1 LALVDERSREDQSA
15 VDERSREDQSAADER
30 SREDRSSGTR
40 IAVVGPGAVGSTVAA
55 CLHSAG
61 FPVVLCGRTFR
72 DHLDV
77 RPDCSD
83 PIVVPGPVHTDP
95 RELSGSV
102 DLVLLAV
109 KATQNDEAA
118 RWLAVLCDENTTV
131 CVLQNGIEQVEQVQP
146 HCPRSTVVPG
156 IVWFPAET
164 QPGGWVRLRGAPRVT
179 LPASAVFVADILR
192 AAGCVVTTATD
203 FTTEAWRKLL
213 ANALAGLEVLTG
225 RRSGMF
231 RRDDV
236 ASVSVSY
243 LRECLAVARA
253 EGANLDDAT
262 ADEMVDIFSRAPEDM
277 GTSMLADREANRPL
291 EWDIRNGVI
300 IRKARK
306 HGLPVPISEVLV
318 PLLAAA
324 SDGPG

>member
-1 LALVDERSREDQSA
+1 LALVG
-15 VDERSREDQSAADER
+15 V
-30 SREDRSSGTR
+30 R

-55 CLHSAG
+55 GVHNAG
-61 FPVVLCGRTFR
+61 YPVVLCGRTAR
-72 DHLDV
+72 DHLDL
-77 RPDCSD
+77 RRDGAD
-83 PIVVPGPVHTDP
+83 PIIVPGPVHTDP
-95 RELSGSV
+95 GELTGRA

-109 KATQNDEAA
+109 KATQNAEAG

-131 CVLQNGIEQVEQVQP
+131 CVLQNGVEQVEQVQP

-164 QPGGWVRLRGAPRVT
+164 QPGGWVRLRGEPRVT
-179 LPASAVFVADILR
+179 VPADAVPVAEVLR
-192 AAGCVVTTATD
+192 TAGCVVTTAAD

-213 ANALAGLEVLTG
+213 VNALAGLEVLTG

-236 ASVSVSY
+236 AALARCY

-253 EGANLDDAT
+253 EGAALDEAAID
-262 ADEMVDIFSRAPEDM
+262 DLVNMLRHAPEDM
-277 GTSMLADREANRPL
+277 GTSILVDREAHRPL
-291 EWDIRNGVI
+291 EWDARNGVI
-300 IRKARK
+300 IRKAAR